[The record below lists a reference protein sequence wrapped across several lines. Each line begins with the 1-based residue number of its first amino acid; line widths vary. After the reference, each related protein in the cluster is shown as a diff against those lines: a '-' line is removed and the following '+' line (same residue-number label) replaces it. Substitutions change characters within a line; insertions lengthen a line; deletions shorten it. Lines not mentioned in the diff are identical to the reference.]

1 MESKNKLSLRI
12 PQCGSLSFYRS
23 LLHHPILT
31 TFRDLMS
38 TYQTEDTVV
47 CQDLYFQLKAKLLAY
62 SFKKNEAFQYAKTP
76 WKDYIISE
84 IVSNENPLTLLFER
98 GIVSDKHPFY
108 KSMETDIQILNDLYH
123 FNWKQFLDQTGLDD
137 NNIFDITIFFP
148 MPPHDTIAAAFKTG
162 DLSTVFHAIN
172 RYIREN
178 GLGLFENN
186 TSFKINLSGNL
197 VSIPSR
203 TYKTMDTII
212 GNDRQK
218 NALITNTAAFIKHY
232 TGLNVLLKGD
242 MGTGKSTMVK
252 ALLETFKGTKLRMIE
267 FKKEQIEKL
276 PSIISQIKDRPYP
289 FILFVDDLSFDDKES
304 DFKLFKN
311 ILEGSLEDNPENVL
325 IYANSNKRHLVSE
338 TQSER
343 KDAVHA
349 KDVMEEKL
357 SLSSRFGLVLNFTAP
372 DQKSYLEIVHQM
384 AKDAGINLPKDTL
397 DGRAIQWE
405 LRHLNRSGRTAEQFI
420 EYLLIKQNNN

>member
-1 MESKNKLSLRI
+1 
-12 PQCGSLSFYRS
+12 
-23 LLHHPILT
+23 
-31 TFRDLMS
+31 
-38 TYQTEDTVV
+38 
-47 CQDLYFQLKAKLLAY
+47 
-62 SFKKNEAFQYAKTP
+62 
-76 WKDYIISE
+76 
-84 IVSNENPLTLLFER
+84 
-98 GIVSDKHPFY
+98 
-108 KSMETDIQILNDLYH
+108 
-123 FNWKQFLDQTGLDD
+123 
-137 NNIFDITIFFP
+137 
-148 MPPHDTIAAAFKTG
+148 
-162 DLSTVFHAIN
+162 
-172 RYIREN
+172 
-178 GLGLFENN
+178 
-186 TSFKINLSGNL
+186 
-197 VSIPSR
+197 
-203 TYKTMDTII
+203 
-212 GNDRQK
+212 
-218 NALITNTAAFIKHY
+218 
-232 TGLNVLLKGD
+232 
-242 MGTGKSTMVK
+242 MVK

-325 IYANSNKRHLVSE
+325 IYATSNKRHLVSE